1 MRRLLIVS
9 NRLPIK
15 VQKKKG
21 KLLFQ
26 QSVGGLTTGL
36 SSFYKSYDSMW
47 VGWCEFFS
55 HKIDSNDKKY
65 VEEKLKKEFSIH
77 PVALSKKDVDMYY
90 LGFSN
95 KTIWPLF
102 HYFIQYTLHDNNL
115 WESYK
120 HVNGLFCNE
129 VLKVAKDEDII
140 WIHDYHLML
149 LPKLIREKLP
159 NATIGFFLHIPFP
172 AFEIFRLLPWRREI
186 LNGLLGSDLI
196 GFHIYD
202 YVQHFLDSARRLL
215 GYENTLGQITSDD
228 RIIKVD
234 AFPMGI
240 DYERFS
246 NGVQKP
252 EVQKE
257 VNSLRKKIGDR
268 KLILSVDRLDY
279 TKGILQRLEAFDYFL
294 QKYPKYKE
302 KLTLI
307 LIASPSRTPVPQYR
321 QLKRHVD
328 EHIGKI
334 NGKHG
339 TIGWIPIWYLYR
351 SLNFDELVAVYSIS
365 DIALVTA
372 LRDGMN
378 LIAKEFI
385 ATKIDGKGV
394 LILSEMAG
402 AAAELGEAILVNA
415 NHREEVV
422 EALKAA
428 IEMPEEEQ
436 KERNHAMQER
446 LKKYNLERWAH
457 DFMDILMDVKK
468 QQLELTARKLT
479 KIIKDKLISQYL
491 KSRNSLILLDYD
503 GTLMP
508 FAARPEK
515 AMPDNE
521 ILNII
526 KEFTKNVNREIVIV
540 SGRDRKTLD
549 RWFHSVNV
557 SLIAEHG
564 TWLKSK
570 GKKWKIIEPLQNDWK
585 EEIRPILQYY
595 ADRTTGSLIE
605 EKDFSLVWH
614 YRRVDPELASVRA
627 WELKDSLMHFTANL
641 NLEVLEGNKVIE
653 IKNVGINKG
662 RAVLRWISKRKWDFI
677 LALGDDWTDEDLF
690 AVLPKSA
697 YSIKVGLAPSQA
709 KYNLDSVAE
718 VRSLLKEMMR

>member
-1 MRRLLIVS
+1 MHRLLIVS

-15 VQKKKG
+15 IQEKKG

-120 HVNGLFCNE
+120 HVNQLFCNE

-149 LPKLIREKLP
+149 LPRLIREKLP

-186 LNGLLGSDLI
+186 LKGLLGSDLI

-202 YVQHFLDSARRLL
+202 YVQHFLDSVRRLL

-246 NGVQKP
+246 NAVQKP
-252 EVQKE
+252 EVQEE
-257 VNSLRKKIGDR
+257 VISLRKKIGDR

-294 QKYPKYKE
+294 EEYPKYRE

-307 LIASPSRTPVPQYR
+307 LVAVPSRTPVPQYR
-321 QLKRHVD
+321 ELKRQVD

-339 TIGWIPIWYLYR
+339 TIGWMPIWYLYR

-365 DIALVTA
+365 DISLVTV

-436 KERNHAMQER
+436 KERNHAMQQR
-446 LKKYNLERWAH
+446 LKNYNLERWAH
-457 DFMDILMDVKK
+457 DFMDILMSVKK
-468 QQLELTARKLT
+468 QQSELTARKLT
-479 KIIKDKLISQYL
+479 KKIKDKLISQYL

-503 GTLMP
+503 GTLIP
-508 FAARPEK
+508 FAERPEK

-526 KEFTKNVNREIVIV
+526 KELTNDVHREIVIV

-549 RWFHSVNV
+549 RWLHNVDV

-564 TWLKSK
+564 TWLKLK
-570 GKKWKIIEPLQNDWK
+570 GKKWEIIEPLQNDWK
-585 EEIRPILQYY
+585 EEIRPILQHY

-662 RAVLRWISKRKWDFI
+662 RAVLRWISKKKWDFI
-677 LALGDDWTDEDLF
+677 LALGDDFTDEDLF

-709 KYNLDSVAE
+709 KYNLDSVGE